1 MFGVGWLFLRG
12 RAMTETDWLATTD
25 PCKVAK
31 FCRGRVEPLRFRW
44 LALDWVG
51 RIRQFIPEED
61 DRRYFDAFAAW
72 MAGTGEHPDQVCPGP
87 HYHALVRWVHYVES
101 AIVSVEWL
109 RRNDPMTASAWAAE
123 SLAEYRPRGEGES
136 IDATKT
142 HRPRSA
148 KKLAILK
155 AEQDERQR
163 RERMAWEERHDRV
176 RREFCEQFRCVSGDP
191 FRPVAFD
198 PRWLSETA
206 VALATGIY
214 AERAFDRMPIL
225 ADALEE
231 AGCDDADVLSHC
243 RGPGP
248 HVRGCWV
255 VDRVLGK
262 E

>member
-1 MFGVGWLFLRG
+1 
-12 RAMTETDWLATTD
+12 MTEAEWLAAND
-25 PCKVAK
+25 PYKVAK
-31 FCRGRVEPLRFRW
+31 FCRGRVDPHRFRW

-51 RIRQFIPEED
+51 RIRHIIPEEH
-61 DRRYFDAFAAW
+61 DRRYFDAFAVW
-72 MAGTGEHPDQVCPGP
+72 MSGAGEHPDQVCPGP
-87 HYHALVRWVHYVES
+87 HYHALVRWVHYAES
-101 AIVSVEWL
+101 AIASVEWL
-109 RRNDPMTASAWAAE
+109 RRNDPMTASAFAAE
-123 SLAEYRPRGEGES
+123 SLAEYRPLGAGES

-148 KKLAILK
+148 KKLAVLK
-155 AEQDERQR
+155 AQQDERHR
-163 RERMAWEERHDRV
+163 RERMAREERHDRV
-176 RREFCEQFRCVSGDP
+176 RREFCQQFRCVSGNP
-191 FRPVAFD
+191 FRSVVFD
-198 PRWLSETA
+198 PHWRSETT
-206 VALATGIY
+206 VALAAGVY

-231 AGCDDADVLSHC
+231 AGCDDVDVLTHC